1 MATMNLADEFS
12 PHVHTLRER
21 MDAFYSSSND
31 YVAFQ
36 EPSRNAQEWDYVK
49 EAIRQRLLARSPCR
63 VLEFGAGRTG
73 FAADLGELRSDVH
86 LTVQDVTP
94 ANEEYLRGQA
104 DSVHIGEI
112 GGLRGP
118 FDVIFST
125 FVLEHISD
133 PQRSLQ
139 ALFDRLAPGGSLF
152 LFCPRYDVPFYL
164 SHSADHYSFL
174 RRLRMA
180 AYVSWK
186 RLVTLL
192 TGQPAFIV
200 HCDPALL
207 HMEWRMDRDAIHWA
221 SLIDLRAFFRGRA
234 KLRSLAI
241 HSGSFKDWFVK
252 EYLRINLQVIRP
264 AS

>member
-1 MATMNLADEFS
+1 MNLTDETS
-12 PHVHTLRER
+12 PHVNTLRER

-36 EPSRNAQEWDYVK
+36 EPSCNTQEWAYVK
-49 EAIRQRLLARSPCR
+49 DAIRQRLPARSPCR

-73 FAADLGELRSDVH
+73 FAEDLGGLRNEVH
-86 LTVQDVTP
+86 LTVQDVTSS
-94 ANEEYLRGQA
+94 NEEYLRGQV
-104 DSVHIGEI
+104 DEVHIGGIE
-112 GGLRGP
+112 GLRGP

-133 PQRSLQ
+133 PRRSLQ
-139 ALFDRLAPGGSLF
+139 ALFDLLTPGGSLF
-152 LFCPRYDVPFYL
+152 LFCPRYDVPLYL
-164 SHSADHYSFL
+164 SHSADHYGVA
-174 RRLRMA
+174 RRLSMA

-192 TGQPAFIV
+192 TGEPAFIV

-221 SLIDLRAFFRGRA
+221 SLFDLRAFFRGRA
-234 KLRSLAI
+234 KLRPLVV
-241 HSGSFKDWFVK
+241 HSGSMKDWFVK
-252 EYLRINLQVIRP
+252 NFLRINLQVIRP